1 MENVKKL
8 GFIDI
13 VSLSFAAVFSLE
25 LIASQA
31 SMGPSLIFC
40 FIVLGVTFFL
50 SHGLICAE
58 LGSTYPD
65 QGGIYVWIKRA
76 YGDRWAAR
84 TTWWYWINVAG
95 FIPSTLVVMGSIL
108 QMLFFP
114 NLSVWGMVVFC
125 IVCTWFIVA
134 FNCIDLQDAKW
145 LTMLSTICKLIAC
158 LALIV
163 GAVMTLTSK
172 GSQTEFSLKAI
183 IPSFDLSFFSLVPVY
198 VYALTGYDLISC
210 SAGEME
216 NPSKN
221 VPKAVF
227 SSGICTIILYII
239 AAVAMLIILPVDQID
254 PDSGLFTAFG
264 EVFGTQVMIGV
275 AIISFIAFLGYI
287 FSWALGGN
295 KAALEAGLEGEL
307 PKIFA
312 KTNKVHAP
320 IGSAI
325 LLGLSSTGLL
335 VFYGLIASSNANLFW
350 TLLSFTSIIFF
361 LPYIILS
368 FAFITLRKKDPT
380 IERPFRIPGGDGV
393 GKLVAGVQFVFFAFS
408 TIFFFLPPE
417 GENPVSYVL
426 FLVVGVGL
434 AVAVGEWLIDK
445 SIKER
450 SLSEAELS
458 E

>member
-1 MENVKKL
+1 
-8 GFIDI
+8 
-13 VSLSFAAVFSLE
+13 
-25 LIASQA
+25 
-31 SMGPSLIFC
+31 
-40 FIVLGVTFFL
+40 
-50 SHGLICAE
+50 
-58 LGSTYPD
+58 
-65 QGGIYVWIKRA
+65 
-76 YGDRWAAR
+76 
-84 TTWWYWINVAG
+84 
-95 FIPSTLVVMGSIL
+95 MGSVL

-114 NLSVWGMVVFC
+114 DLSVWGMVIFC
-125 IVCTWFIVA
+125 IICTWVVVG

-145 LTMLSTICKLIAC
+145 LTMLSTICKLLAC
-158 LALIV
+158 LALMI
-163 GAVMTLTSK
+163 GAVMTLTTK
-172 GSQTEFSLKAI
+172 GSQTEFSMANI
-183 IPSFDLSFFSLVPVY
+183 VPTFDLSFFALVPVY

-227 SSGICTIILYII
+227 SSGICTIVLYII
-239 AAVAMLIILPVDQID
+239 AAVAMLIILPVDSID
-254 PDSGLFTAFG
+254 PDSGLFIAFG
-264 EVFGTQVMIGV
+264 EVFGRGV
-275 AIISFIAFLGYI
+275 VIVVGVISFIAFLGYI

-307 PKIFA
+307 PKVFA

-325 LLGLSSTGLL
+325 LLGLSSTALL
-335 VFYGLIASSNANLFW
+335 VFYGLISSSNANLFW

-368 FAFITLRKKDPT
+368 FAFITLRKKDPD
-380 IERPFRIPGGDGV
+380 IERPFRIPGGDGI
-393 GKLVAGVQFVFFAFS
+393 GKLVAAVQFIFFAFS

-426 FLVVGVGL
+426 FLVAGVGL
-434 AVAVGEWLIDK
+434 AVGIGEWLIDK

-450 SLSEAELS
+450 TAREMEM

>member
-40 FIVLGVTFFL
+40 FIVLGATFFL
-50 SHGLICAE
+50 CHGLICAE

-95 FIPSTLVVMGSIL
+95 FIPSTLVVMGSVL

-114 NLSVWGMVVFC
+114 DLSVWGMVLFC
-125 IVCTWFIVA
+125 VICTWVVVG

-145 LTMLSTICKLIAC
+145 LTMLSTICKLLAC
-158 LALIV
+158 LALII
-163 GAVMTLTSK
+163 GAGMTLATK
-172 GSQTEFSLKAI
+172 GSQTEFSLSTI
-183 IPSFDLSFFSLVPVY
+183 IPTFDLSFFALVPVY

-227 SSGICTIILYII
+227 SSGICTIVLYII
-239 AAVAMLIILPVDQID
+239 AAVAMLIILPFESID
-254 PDSGLFTAFG
+254 PDSGLFIAFG
-264 EVFGTQVMIGV
+264 EVFGREIVTVVG
-275 AIISFIAFLGYI
+275 IISFLAFLGYI

-312 KTNKVHAP
+312 KTNKAHAP

-325 LLGLSSTGLL
+325 LLGLSSTALL
-335 VFYGLIASSNANLFW
+335 VFYGIISSSNANLFW

-361 LPYIILS
+361 LPYIVLS
-368 FAFITLRKKDPT
+368 FAFITLRKKDPD

-393 GKLVAGVQFVFFAFS
+393 GKLVAMVQLVFFTFS

-417 GENPVSYVL
+417 GEDPISYVL
-426 FLVVGVGL
+426 FLVAGVGL
-434 AVAVGEWLIDK
+434 AVGVGEWLIDK

-450 SLSEAELS
+450 TAREAQE